1 MEHAINGLIRRLQIA
16 YYMAALYGA
25 THDEACAVMR
35 SSAQKSLRAGLVPS
49 HLLLHA
55 NAFVKSDNPLE
66 LSERTQALFA
76 TKR

>member
-1 MEHAINGLIRRLQIA
+1 MEHAIHGLISRLQIA
-16 YYMAALYGA
+16 YYMAALDSS
-25 THDEACAVMR
+25 HDEACAVMR
-35 SSAQKSLRAGLVPS
+35 AVAQKSLRNGLVPP

-76 TKR
+76 KR